1 MINFDRWC
9 LIKSDESFSNG
20 GVNAVKKFTY
30 QTVSKT
36 ALFTLFVPF
45 LLTSAV
51 ALAEEGAPTIVESTV
66 ETTAAIEPNALQ
78 VANTSLSINVNEEQL
93 IQVTVLPEN
102 AENKQVSWASAN
114 EQIAKVTDGRVQGL
128 KAGATTITAKTVNG
142 LEQKIS
148 VTVTDPVIEVTDS
161 GDSGI
166 RLAGLT
172 SVLPQAAT
180 LKVAVMQQETE
191 IYQKIKEETKGDIR
205 LYDIQLVNQSG
216 EVQPTGTVTVYIPV
230 PKKFNPERVELYT
243 YDAQTKQVKAVKGKV
258 EKNFYVFETTHFSYY
273 ALVET
278 LDTQIL
284 TDGINQATAL
294 AKDQYTP
301 TSWAALTTTLTTAQ
315 DVVVNAQEQADIDA
329 AVKNLTQAMDNLVAT
344 PDKKALEQAIT
355 QAKKAKQTDYEATSW
370 QAFQEKLTQATTV
383 FDDTDA
389 TKEEVATAVE
399 QLTKAQKELQTVQA
413 KVDKSQLSAAI
424 KKAEALTSK
433 EYTEK
438 SWQAVET
445 ALAKAKEVAKSDAT
459 QAVVDDATKALTTAI
474 DKLEKQLETPAVD
487 KQKLAEAIK
496 KAEKLAKEHYTGE
509 TWKVFAEKLAAAK
522 KIVDQADVVQQKV
535 DDALTELTKAKEAL
549 IAKADKETL
558 GKLIDQAL
566 KLKAIDF
573 DTKSWDAFK
582 NSLAEAQVVFNNAK
596 ATAQEIADG
605 IKKLEADIAALKAA
619 RNTSTRNNLTRN
631 TTTNTTRR
639 NSSFTLPK
647 RTNTTYPTSTRKT
660 SLLPR
665 TGEQFSDYLPIVGGV
680 IVIAGLVIFIK
691 RRKTN

>member
-1 MINFDRWC
+1 M
-9 LIKSDESFSNG
+9 
-20 GVNAVKKFTY
+20 KKFTY

-36 ALFTLFVPF
+36 AFFTLFVPL

-66 ETTAAIEPNALQ
+66 ETTVAIEPNALQ
-78 VANTSLSINVNEEQL
+78 VANASLSINVNEEQL

-128 KAGATTITAKTVNG
+128 KTGATTITAKTVNG

-166 RLAGLT
+166 HLAGLT

-230 PKKFNPERVELYT
+230 PKKFNQERVELYT

-284 TDGINQATAL
+284 TDGINQVTAL

-301 TSWAALTTTLTTAQ
+301 TSWAALTTALTTAQ

-329 AVKNLTQAMDNLVAT
+329 AAKNLTQAMDNLVAT

-383 FDDTDA
+383 FDDADA

-445 ALAKAKEVAKSDAT
+445 ALAKAKEVVTSDAT
-459 QAVVDDATKALTTAI
+459 QAAVDDTTKALTTAI
-474 DKLEKQLETPAVD
+474 DKLEKQSDTPAVD

-509 TWKVFAEKLAAAK
+509 TWKFFAEKLAAAK

-549 IAKADKETL
+549 IAKADKEAL

>member
-1 MINFDRWC
+1 M
-9 LIKSDESFSNG
+9 
-20 GVNAVKKFTY
+20 KKFTY

-36 ALFTLFVPF
+36 AFFTLFVPL

-66 ETTAAIEPNALQ
+66 ETTVAIEPNALQ
-78 VANTSLSINVNEEQL
+78 VANASLSINVNEEQL

-166 RLAGLT
+166 HLAGLT

-230 PKKFNPERVELYT
+230 PKKFNQERVELYT

-284 TDGINQATAL
+284 TDGINQVTAL

-301 TSWAALTTTLTTAQ
+301 TSWAALTTALTTAQ

-329 AVKNLTQAMDNLVAT
+329 AAKNLTQAMDNLVAT

-383 FDDTDA
+383 FDDADA

-413 KVDKSQLSAAI
+413 KVDKSQLSVAI

-445 ALAKAKEVAKSDAT
+445 ALAKAKEVVTSDAT
-459 QAVVDDATKALTTAI
+459 QAAVDDTTKALTTAI
-474 DKLEKQLETPAVD
+474 DKLEKQSDTPAVD

-509 TWKVFAEKLAAAK
+509 TWKFFAEKLAAAK

-549 IAKADKETL
+549 IAKADKEAL